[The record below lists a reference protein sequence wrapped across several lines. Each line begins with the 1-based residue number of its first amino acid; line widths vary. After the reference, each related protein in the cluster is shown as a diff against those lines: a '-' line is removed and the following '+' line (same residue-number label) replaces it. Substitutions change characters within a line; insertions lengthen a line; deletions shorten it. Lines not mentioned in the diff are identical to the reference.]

1 MVEAVV
7 DALPDTE
14 DAVVVDAVAVTIAK
28 LGEDVAIDA
37 GPKGEVWV
45 DAGGPKGEVWVDAGG
60 LDEVPI
66 IAPTPSVWELNGMMV
81 W

>member
-45 DAGGPKGEVWVDAGG
+45 DAGG
-60 LDEVPI
+60 LDEAPI
-66 IAPTPSVWELNGMMV
+66 IAPTPSVWELDGMMV